1 MQPLALKQIH
11 NTNSAVTGVV
21 ASVFAASQDGNEAT
35 VGERLTACLQ
45 HSCLKNAFFSPH
57 QCTGNKLMCVFFKQR
72 RWWAPTEDVFLM
84 ICSDI
89 QLELTLQ
96 SDMDHWVYRASS
108 ELTSGDLSSLL
119 SLSLSA
125 ALSSLSLANQIKNS
139 FIGMNGSWIKNVVE
153 HLSLEQYST
162 IRHK

>member
-57 QCTGNKLMCVFFKQR
+57 QCTENKLMCVFFKRR
-72 RWWAPTEDVFLM
+72 RWRAPTEDVFLM
-84 ICSDI
+84 ICLDI

-119 SLSLSA
+119 SLSLCSA
-125 ALSSLSLANQIKNS
+125 FLPVSRKSNQKQLYWHEWKLDKKRCRAS
-139 FIGMNGSWIKNVVE
+139 FPR
-153 HLSLEQYST
+153 T
-162 IRHK
+162 I